1 MSIILG
7 IIKNNKIYLSADTKL
22 TKIDDPQEFIDG
34 YNKLF
39 TFGLD
44 DNNYIFGT
52 AGDAAECSVFVEILS
67 KYPFSIP
74 ENYRQIAFMEEMQKI
89 LLNNG
94 LKNVFLLFGCIENS
108 KLTLYLINSVSMQ
121 STQQEDSL
129 VILPPAGTEQN
140 IEQYSKDFF
149 ICNKD
154 LRNNDILC
162 YMEKFQQFVGDK
174 SEYKYINDDFNHKVL
189 SINGDVIE
197 PEYSK
202 KGYKV
207 R

>member
-7 IIKNNKIYLSADTKL
+7 IIRDDRIYLSADTKL
-22 TKIDDPQEFIDG
+22 AKIDDPREFIDG

-39 TFGLD
+39 IFEL
-44 DNNYIFGT
+44 DNNKYIFGA
-52 AGDAAECSVFVEILS
+52 AGVASECSEFVDILS

-74 ENYRQIAFMEEMQKI
+74 ENYQQIAFMEEMQKI
-89 LLNNG
+89 LLNNE
-94 LKNVFLLFGCIENS
+94 LKNVYLLFGCIENS
-108 KLTLYLINSVSMQ
+108 KPTLYMINSVSIQ
-121 STQQEDSL
+121 STQQEDSF

-140 IEQYSKDFF
+140 IGQYSNDFF
-149 ICNKD
+149 ICNRELK
-154 LRNNDILC
+154 NNDILC

-174 SEYKYINDDFNHKVL
+174 SEYKYINNDFNYKIL
-189 SINGDVIE
+189 SINGNVIE
-197 PEYSK
+197 PKYSK